1 MKDKK
6 EWNHVIGHDDVPV
19 DPQTMYSLMDPPR
32 PLSNYKKRFARHKL
46 LRVK

>member
-19 DPQTMYSLMDPPR
+19 DPQTMYSLVDPPR
-32 PLSNYKKRFARHKL
+32 PLSNYKKRFFRSEL